1 MAEKQV
7 KKSRKS
13 RVKSELLAREI
24 SSREE
29 NLALKIAN
37 IRENKNAL
45 EAQAREK
52 IERRIKK
59 LEKRNARIKL
69 DQDMK
74 FSDQNSSQFAKKH
87 PKIYSLL
94 IPFLFIK
101 RKISRKIEKYRSV
114 RPHRSFKLTPRSQTK
129 RGIEGIGGYLSF
141 SGNVWRFISVNRWMY
156 IKFFLVFLLFATLII
171 GFLSQDNFNALRE
184 SLNSSH
190 EGAFYSFVAL
200 FSGALTGTSGAG
212 SYLGAS
218 APIAMVLLFSYG
230 WLALV
235 FIVREIKN
243 GNRKGL
249 KLRDGIYG
257 GGSSVLSMICL
268 MFTIAVQAIPFS
280 IVMMIYSSLSSVGV
294 INGDV
299 AIENMAAWCVLAT
312 TAVLTLYWMVPT
324 FLAMV
329 VVSLPGVYPFVA
341 LKIAGNMAVS
351 RRLKILY
358 RLFAMAVPVALMWI
372 LILGAAIG
380 FDTVLV
386 AWKITWFPLVPIAV
400 LLLISL
406 SVIWCATYI
415 YLLVDKIISDQ
426 SPEVPQKLPKRNV
439 KK

>member
-1 MAEKQV
+1 
-7 KKSRKS
+7 
-13 RVKSELLAREI
+13 
-24 SSREE
+24 
-29 NLALKIAN
+29 
-37 IRENKNAL
+37 
-45 EAQAREK
+45 
-52 IERRIKK
+52 
-59 LEKRNARIKL
+59 
-69 DQDMK
+69 
-74 FSDQNSSQFAKKH
+74 
-87 PKIYSLL
+87 
-94 IPFLFIK
+94 
-101 RKISRKIEKYRSV
+101 
-114 RPHRSFKLTPRSQTK
+114 
-129 RGIEGIGGYLSF
+129 
-141 SGNVWRFISVNRWMY
+141 MY